1 MTPKL
6 LHPDHRR
13 RTLEKRTFGLL
24 ILAMLGVVFVSE
36 PALCNE
42 EPAVSNSA
50 DQQAE
55 ITSKKLLVKTVTGG
69 YEAVFE
75 GVVKVE
81 SGDMALTCDRCVIFS
96 EADKQNHFEPKKLQG
111 NLSTSVKTA
120 TCSGNVKVVKAD
132 IRAEAGKV
140 FFDNAKQTVVLTEK
154 PVVKQGPQT
163 LSADIITIHLDN
175 SDVKHENI
183 STRIKTATFSGKV
196 KVVKGD
202 MRAEAG
208 KAVYD
213 AAKQTVVLTD
223 GPVVRQGS
231 QTLTSPTMLVNL
243 VDNSVEMLNAKVTV
257 IPEKPG
263 QEKKP
268 QQ

>member
-6 LHPDHRR
+6 SYPIRRR
-13 RTLEKRTFGLL
+13 RTIEKRTFKLL
-24 ILAMLGVVFVSE
+24 IFAILGVIFVSAS
-36 PALCNE
+36 ALCNE

-120 TCSGNVKVVKAD
+120 TCSGNVKVVKTD

-140 FFDNAKQTVVLTEK
+140 VFDNAKQTIVLTEK
-154 PVVKQGPQT
+154 PTVKQGPQT
-163 LSADIITIHLDN
+163 LSSDVITIHLD
-175 SDVKHENI
+175 DTGAKHENI
-183 STRIKTATFSGKV
+183 STRIKTATFTGKV

-202 MRAEAG
+202 LRAEAG

-213 AAKQTVVLTD
+213 AVKQTVVLTE
-223 GPVVRQGS
+223 GPIVRQGS
-231 QTLTSPTMLVNL
+231 QTLTSKVMLVNL
-243 VDNSVEMLNAKVTV
+243 LDNSVDAPDAKVTV
-257 IPEKPG
+257 IPEKSG